1 MTHQAEPAPRPAP
14 WPLRVA
20 ATIWRLAGLLLGLLA
35 AWRLYGTEHVR
46 EFQAGPPSGL
56 GERLLAFAVA
66 VSVES
71 LGFGLLALI
80 LALAALPLAA
90 LLFPGRQRPE
100 ARAGALGV
108 LAGGFALWAWR
119 GTYFAGE
126 WLPFLS
132 PPELLLLNLL
142 GTILWALPPALVAA
156 VFARLAPRRSAAAIG
171 WSAGLFWLAG
181 GAQALARV
189 TRHPDGPT
197 SAGALLEA
205 GLALGLA
212 VLLAVLAALPWRPRP
227 AAAPGARR
235 YQAAR
240 RALGGALLAL
250 LALTPLALWIESR
263 REQPQLEMHA
273 AAAGGENQASP
284 TAPNLVYI
292 VVDTLRADALSCYGY
307 PRPTSPRL
315 DALAAGGALFED
327 LMASAAWTK
336 PTTGTLLTGL
346 YPSRHGAL
354 YHGSMLRLPSGQR
367 TLAEAFQGAGWHTA
381 AIVTNP
387 NIQAVFDFDRGFDTY
402 FDSPVVDTLPKAAL
416 RSAWFGRLLIALT
429 RYQFNWNYAN
439 DNQAVNR
446 RALPWLEANRD
457 RRFLLYLHYIDP
469 HSPYAPPAEY
479 RRRFAQ
485 SHGLVLH
492 NERKA
497 RVGRDLYDGEVAY
510 QDMGLGQIF
519 DQLERLGLSDRTL
532 VAITADHGEEWFEFG
547 SLGHGQSLSQP
558 LVHVPLILSG
568 PGIPR
573 GARVPAP
580 VETVGLPA
588 TLLELCGLLE
598 AGGRFGDGQSF
609 AGLLRGE
616 PDRGERL
623 FLENE
628 FSMEHDVKD
637 DFVLSGVRQGEL
649 KLVLTEK
656 SIYRSEAGDILPMYE
671 LFDLGR
677 DPGELE
683 DRFDEPALR
692 ARRDDLMRALE
703 AHARF
708 LAEQGLRDQPP
719 GLLSDE
725 MRRQLEALGYLGG
738 K

>member
-1 MTHQAEPAPRPAP
+1 MPPQADPASRRAP
-14 WPLRVA
+14 WPLCVA
-20 ATIWRLAGLLLGLLA
+20 GAFWRLSGVLLGLLA

-56 GERLLAFAVA
+56 GERLLAFSVAVA
-66 VSVES
+66 VES
-71 LGFGLLALI
+71 LGFALLALL
-80 LALAALPLAA
+80 LALWALPLAP
-90 LLFPGRQRPE
+90 LLFRGRPRAE

-108 LAGGFALWAWR
+108 LAGGLALWAWR

-126 WLPFLS
+126 WLPFLA
-132 PPELLLLNLL
+132 PLELIGLNLL
-142 GTILWALPPALVAA
+142 GTALWSLPPALVAL
-156 VFARLAPRRSAAAIG
+156 VLARLAPRRSATAIG
-171 WSAGLFWLAG
+171 WSAGLCWLAG
-181 GAQALARV
+181 GATALARL
-189 TRHPDGPT
+189 TRHPAGPT
-197 SAGALLEA
+197 STGALLEA
-205 GLALGLA
+205 AAALALALF
-212 VLLAVLAALPWRPRP
+212 VAVLAAWPFISRPQAPRAPRWRP
-227 AAAPGARR
+227 ARR
-235 YQAAR
+235 VVDG
-240 RALGGALLAL
+240 LLLAI
-250 LALTPLALWIESR
+250 LALTPLSLWLESR
-263 REQPQLEMHA
+263 REQPTLA
-273 AAAGGENQASP
+273 LRAPAAGGDNGATAE
-284 TAPNLVYI
+284 APNLVYI

-315 DALAAGGALFED
+315 DALAAQGALFED

-354 YHGSMLRLPSGQR
+354 HHGSMLRLPSGQR
-367 TLAEAFQGAGWHTA
+367 TLAEAFQSAGWHTA

-416 RSAWFGRLLIALT
+416 RTAWFGRLLIALT

-439 DNQAVNR
+439 DNQEVNR
-446 RALPWLEANRD
+446 RALPWLAANQD

-469 HSPYAPPAEY
+469 HSPYAPPGEY

-492 NERKA
+492 NQRKA
-497 RVGRDLYDGEVAY
+497 KVGRDLYDGEVAY
-510 QDMGLGQIF
+510 QDMGLGQVF
-519 DQLERLGLSDRTL
+519 DELERLGLTDRTL

-558 LVHVPLILSG
+558 LVHVPLILAG
-568 PGIPR
+568 PGVPP
-573 GARVPAP
+573 GQRVAAP

-598 AGGRFGDGQSF
+598 SGARFGDGQSF
-609 AGLLRGE
+609 AGLLRGQ
-616 PDRGERL
+616 PDAGAPL

-628 FSMEHDVKD
+628 FSMEHDIKD

-656 SIYRSEAGDILPMYE
+656 SIYRAEAGDILPMYE
-671 LFDLGR
+671 LFDLAR
-677 DPGELE
+677 DPGERQ
-683 DRFDEPALR
+683 DRFDETGLAQ
-692 ARRDDLMRALE
+692 RRDELMRALE

-708 LAEQGLRDQPP
+708 LAEEGLRDQPP
-719 GLLSDE
+719 GLLTDE